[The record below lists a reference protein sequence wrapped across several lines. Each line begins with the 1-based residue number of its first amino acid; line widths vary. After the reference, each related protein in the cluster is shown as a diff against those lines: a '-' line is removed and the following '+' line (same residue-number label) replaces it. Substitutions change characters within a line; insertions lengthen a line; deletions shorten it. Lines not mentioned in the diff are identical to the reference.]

1 MGFTCHICNKAARFQ
16 TPTGRWV
23 CLDCYRNQFNNIRE
37 DTSRKAPP
45 KKVVEKPKE
54 VEVVQENETQEEET
68 TEEM

>member
-23 CLDCYRNQFNNIRE
+23 CLDCYRNQFNNIKDGSE
-37 DTSRKAPP
+37 NKTPQ

-54 VEVVQENETQEEET
+54 VEVVQDENETT
-68 TEEM
+68 DEM